1 MKEAGKAAAAGKSV
15 ATGRVARSCGDGAAA
30 GIVVAAAAWS
40 EAAAA
45 PLSMAAAAI
54 GKSKPVEAG
63 GSANE
68 VREFELTLDCKLQE
82 VQKESFLVAEAAVA
96 AETSDIVIA
105 FRLNR

>member
-15 ATGRVARSCGDGAAA
+15 AAGRAARSCGDGAAA
-30 GIVVAAAAWS
+30 GIVVAATAWS

-45 PLSMAAAAI
+45 PLSMAAAAA
-54 GKSKPVEAG
+54 GKSKPMEARG
-63 GSANE
+63 NANE
-68 VREFELTLDCKLQE
+68 VREFELTLECKLQE
-82 VQKESFLVAEAAVA
+82 VQKESFVVAEAAAA

>member
-1 MKEAGKAAAAGKSV
+1 MKEAGKAAVAGKSV
-15 ATGRVARSCGDGAAA
+15 AAGRVARSCGDGAAA

-45 PLSMAAAAI
+45 PLSMPAAVA
-54 GKSKPVEAG
+54 GKSKPVEVG
-63 GSANE
+63 GSVNE
-68 VREFELTLDCKLQE
+68 VREFELTLECKLQE

-96 AETSDIVIA
+96 AETSHIVTA

>member
-1 MKEAGKAAAAGKSV
+1 MKGAGKAAAAGKSV
-15 ATGRVARSCGDGAAA
+15 AAGRVARSCGDGAAT

-45 PLSMAAAAI
+45 PLSMAAAAA

-68 VREFELTLDCKLQE
+68 VREFELTLECKLQE
-82 VQKESFLVAEAAVA
+82 LQRSR
-96 AETSDIVIA
+96 S
-105 FRLNR
+105 